1 MSWSSTVL
9 TADERLYMFN
19 REGDAFVLRAS
30 PEYELLAT
38 NSLGEATNASPVIS
52 NGDILIRT
60 HEHLWCV
67 RSAR

>member
-1 MSWSSTVL
+1 LPSIRIEIQRKSCRQVFTQDSVDHDT
-9 TADERLYMFN
+9 
-19 REGDAFVLRAS
+19 S
-30 PEYELLAT
+30 PELERLAT

-52 NGDILIRT
+52 DGDILIRT